1 MFAFCRI
8 GYIAILR
15 GLRGYSTGNE
25 ISYYQV
31 FLCLRQIQIK
41 VNGVTKS
48 WWSHFKEESI
58 LWRLVMAVFW
68 LLFIHLIN
76 PFLYSDIMTY
86 MIYIILLSSPGN
98 IDRMMESKY

>member
-1 MFAFCRI
+1 MQNRELIISNYCKQDLFPFKLFIIITLERMFAFCRI

-48 WWSHFKEESI
+48 
-58 LWRLVMAVFW
+58 
-68 LLFIHLIN
+68 
-76 PFLYSDIMTY
+76 
-86 MIYIILLSSPGN
+86 
-98 IDRMMESKY
+98 